1 MYITWD
7 TIIKAGAVVGA
18 LTALLGVLFTVY
30 RWYLRQKQQDV
41 EIKAIQEE
49 QCLLTYGILACL
61 DGLEQ
66 LGCNHTVPET
76 RSRIEKHLNKKA
88 HSMGGESK

>member
-1 MYITWD
+1 MYITAD
-7 TIIKAGAVVGA
+7 TIVLAATTVGA
-18 LTALLGVLFTVY
+18 LITLFGIIFTVY

-76 RSRIEKHLNKKA
+76 RNKIEKHINKRA
-88 HSMGGESK
+88 HSMGGE

>member
-1 MYITWD
+1 MYITWQ
-7 TIIKAGAVVGA
+7 TVITAGAVLAA
-18 LTALLGVLFTVY
+18 LSAIFGVFCTVY
-30 RWYLRQKQQDV
+30 KWYLRQKQQDV

-61 DGLEQ
+61 DGLQQ

-76 RSRIEKHLNKKA
+76 RDRIEKHLNRKA
-88 HSMGGESK
+88 HSMGGE

>member
-1 MYITWD
+1 MYITCN
-7 TIIKAGAVVGA
+7 TIITAASVIGA
-18 LTALLGVLFTVY
+18 LAVFLGIFTTVHK
-30 RWYLRQKQQDV
+30 WYLRQQQQDT

-66 LGCNHTVPET
+66 LGCNHTVPAT
-76 RSRIEKHLNKKA
+76 RNKIEEHLNKKA
-88 HSMGGESK
+88 HSIGGDKK

>member
-1 MYITWD
+1 MYINCN
-7 TIIKAGAVVGA
+7 TIITVGAVIGA
-18 LTALLGVLFTVY
+18 LSAIIAVFCTVHK
-30 RWYLRQKQQDV
+30 WYLRQQQQDV

-66 LGCNHTVPET
+66 LGCNHTVPAT
-76 RSRIEKHLNKKA
+76 RSKIEKHLNEKA
-88 HSMGGESK
+88 HSIGGDKK